1 MEPLELHMSLDERLT
16 ARLKELD
23 RGLQHSEIRLYTDLC
38 SELGAVNL
46 AQGLFHVEATPE
58 KKLFIKKYRQALR
71 CGLRVSGLVTY
82 VSYQGLLKLRTLI
95 KDLEYARNGLPVTE
109 RNVIVTVGALGAL
122 HLACAAF
129 LRRDDEVILFQ
140 PFYSFHKDELLAG
153 DINVRA
159 VTLHPPDWSFKLED
173 LEEAVGPRTKAII
186 LNSPANPSGKVFTR
200 KELEDIAH
208 VCKEK
213 NLIAISDEVYEYM
226 IYNEQP
232 HISIAS
238 MPGMWSRTIKISS
251 FGKMLGSTGVRL
263 GYAVAHEALVEEM
276 GYYNEFGVACAPAP
290 AQWGALK
297 VLETVGTEP
306 FPDHASVFR
315 KKRDILCDA
324 LQAARWKCSKPDG
337 AGYILADVSE
347 LMEELGVSTS
357 KEVAVHMMHSPGIGT
372 VPAHDCYC
380 GDKRDEIGKRQLRLC
395 FGRPDKEL
403 YKAAD
408 LLFHWDRKPSRVSAS
423 TWAKVGI
430 GLAA

>member
-1 MEPLELHMSLDERLT
+1 MEIPELYTSSDERLT
-16 ARLKELD
+16 KWLEELD

-71 CGLRVSGLVTY
+71 CGLRVSRLVTY
-82 VSYQGLLKLRTLI
+82 VGYQGLLKLRKLI
-95 KDLEYARNGLPVTE
+95 KDLEYARNGLPATE
-109 RNVIVTVGALGAL
+109 KNVIVTVGALGAL
-122 HLACAAF
+122 HCALEAF

-140 PFYSFHKDELLAG
+140 PFYSFHKDQLLAK
-153 DINVRA
+153 DINIRA
-159 VTLHPPDWSFKLED
+159 VTLHPRDWSFEFKD

-200 KELEDIAH
+200 NELEYIAH
-208 VCKEK
+208 VCKKK

-226 IYNEQP
+226 IYNGER

-251 FGKMLGSTGVRL
+251 FGKMLGCTGVRL
-263 GYAVAHEALVEEM
+263 GYAVAHEALIEKM
-276 GYYNEFGVACAPAP
+276 GCYNEFGVACAPAP

-297 VLETVGTEP
+297 VLEKVGAEP
-306 FPDHASVFR
+306 FQEHATIFR

-324 LQAARWKCSKPDG
+324 LQAARWKFSKPDG

-380 GDKRDEIGKRQLRLC
+380 GDERDETGKRQLRLC
-395 FGRPDKEL
+395 FGMPDKEL
-403 YKAAD
+403 HKAAN
-408 LLFHWDRKPSRVSAS
+408 LLVHWDRKPSQVSAS
-423 TWAKVGI
+423 TWARVGI
-430 GLAA
+430 ALSP